1 MIALIIGLL
10 PREKC
15 ISTVNSAQVGP
26 KRRTVCGHTRPAHK
40 LRAVSEQLDA
50 RPAPPSARQPAGAQ
64 VPSVGIVGAGQL
76 ARMTCPAAAELGIG
90 LRVLAAAPSE
100 SAAQV
105 WPDVRLGDYRSL
117 DDLRGFA
124 ASCDVLTFDHEHVP
138 GPHLAALEQA
148 GFVIRPGQ
156 AALRYTQDKL
166 AMRER
171 LTTLGIRCP
180 RYAPVSDLAGIER
193 FTEASGWPVVL
204 KAVSGGYDGKGV
216 WVCASRGEAAEVAGH
231 GLRLLAEEYV
241 AFDRELAALVA
252 RSPHRQGAAYPV
264 VQTVQQQGICREV
277 LAPAPGLAPECAEEA
292 QSLALR
298 IASELDVTGLLA
310 VELFDTQDGLLVN
323 ELAMR
328 PHNCGHWTIEGATTS
343 QFEQHL
349 RAVLDLPL
357 GAPGMLAPQAVMANV
372 LGGTD
377 PGVYDRYVHV
387 MAADPGIKVHL
398 YGKAVRPGR
407 KIGHVTVLGDDVSG
421 LRDRARRAASF
432 LRWGTEDGE

>member
-1 MIALIIGLL
+1 MIALIIGLS

-15 ISTVNSAQVGP
+15 ISEVNSAQVGP
-26 KRRTVCGHTRPAHK
+26 KHRTVCGHTRPAHK

-50 RPAPPSARQPAGAQ
+50 RPAPPSARPPAGAE

-171 LTTLGIRCP
+171 LTALGIRCP

-193 FTEASGWPVVL
+193 FAEASGWPVVL

-277 LAPAPGLAPECAEEA
+277 LAPAPGLAPERAEEA

-310 VELFDTQDGLLVN
+310 VELFDTPDGLLVN

-377 PGVYDRYVHV
+377 PDVYDRYIHV